1 MNRKGMSRMRQE
13 TEHTALQEAARLIQ
27 DKSNAPAD
35 LVSLALARLTPDDL
49 RLFDGE
55 SFAIIAE
62 GAWQALNVPRTS
74 GNTTIRLDDRQLR
87 MAGHVRD
94 VTLLQIVNDNKPFL
108 LDSTLAELEAGG
120 REPLFVI
127 HPILG
132 VERRTDGAFVRLAT
146 EGSGV
151 PGTKRESMIEI
162 VLDRLDDPGQ
172 RADLIRSLERVFGA
186 VNAAVRDWSA
196 MRTRIAEAARAWRDD
211 PPPIEPGELAEA
223 EAFLDWMLAD
233 HFTILGS
240 REYRIPSGD
249 IAADPVEGTGLGIL
263 ADPALN
269 VLRKGRELVAI
280 TPEVRTFLA
289 EPVPLIIAKAS
300 VKSLVHRRVHMDYVG
315 VKLFGSDGAVTG
327 ELRVIGLFTSS
338 AYTDTVDEIPVIR
351 RKATHVIR
359 DAGVDRASYSGRA
372 LRNILEFFPRDELFQ
387 IDVPTLSAFSQ
398 DIMSLYERPRVMA
411 LPRVD
416 RFDRFVSI
424 LVFILKDHDDTR
436 IREKIAAMLA
446 RLYQGRVSAVHP
458 AYPEG
463 PLARIHIII
472 GRDEGTTP
480 DISRQQIEETI
491 TSIVRSWADSL
502 RIELDRQYPGSKAR
516 ALSQR
521 WGHAFSMA
529 YREAFGAEHAVA
541 DITILEQL
549 SDTHPRAARFERR
562 EGDAPARA
570 NLQVYVRGDA
580 LPLSERVP
588 PLEAMGFR
596 VMSERTYRVLPDGER
611 GVRIWLHDMLLERA
625 TNGAIDVK
633 SLKPKIES
641 LLYALGTGQAESD
654 RFNALTLEAG
664 LGWREIAALRTLS
677 RYLQQARVPFSQ
689 DYMAATLATHPHIAK
704 LLVALFHARFDP
716 RNSDASRQERQAA
729 IRAELEAA
737 LEDITSL
744 DEDRIIRRFIN
755 LIGAALRTNFYQ
767 LAPDGQPRPAIA
779 FKFDSIKIDNLP
791 LPRPHVE
798 IFVHSPRV
806 EGVHLRFGSVARGG
820 LRWSDRQQ
828 DFRTEVLG
836 LVKAQQV
843 KNAVIVPVG
852 AKGGFYPKKLPLV
865 SDRQAFMEE
874 GIAAY
879 KLFVGTMLDLT
890 DNIVGGAIVPPADTV
905 RHDGDDPYLVV
916 AADKGTATF
925 SDIANALSQEHGFW
939 LDDAFASGG
948 SQGYDH
954 KKMGITARGAWE
966 AVKRHFREMD
976 RDIQASPFTVCGVG
990 DMSGDVFGNGM
1001 LLSRT
1006 TRLVAAFDHRD
1017 IFIDPSPDAEKAWA
1031 ERKRLFDLPRS
1042 SWQDY
1047 DKTLISQGGGVF
1059 SRGAKKIPLSDEMR
1073 ALFGVTLTE
1082 MTPTELIR
1090 AILTAKV
1097 DLLWFGGIG
1106 TYLRASTETDED
1118 ARDRA
1123 NDAIRITGLDV
1134 NASVIGEGANLGCTQ
1149 LGRIEAA
1156 IHGVRLNTDA
1166 IDNSAGVNTSDVE
1179 VNIKIALASAI
1190 RDDRLDTERRN
1201 ALLAS
1206 MTDEVAHLVLRNN
1219 ETQTLALSLAQGRGT
1234 EDMAFARRLMQ
1245 VLENAGRLD
1254 RDVEYLP
1261 DDARLTERETRGEGL
1276 TRPELAVLLAYAKMA
1291 FKDALLKSEALDKSA
1306 FEDELFA
1313 YFPDQMRTTYAHD
1326 IRTHRLRRD
1335 IIATR
1340 IANAVIDRGSP
1351 TASLRLIERTGA
1363 DAGSVALS
1371 YLAARDSFGL
1381 NKLDA
1386 AIDAL
1391 NNKIPSM
1398 VQNALYAHVQDALLG
1413 RMLWFIRNI
1422 DWLHA
1427 DAAAII
1433 ARFRSAVNDLKAT
1446 LDPSRLTA
1454 LATPLLAQGV
1464 PDPLAKDLVA
1474 LQELRAAQDL
1484 VLIVEQ
1490 TGKPIGD
1497 ILANHNAVGER
1508 FGIANLIE
1516 AAGGIPALDYYDRLA
1531 LDRAI
1536 DMIDSAHRTVTKA
1549 ITLEIGSGETAL
1561 DAWIAHRGDTALRF
1575 PTTIAQLLQGGA
1587 TLSKMTIAS
1596 GLLDDLVQGP
1606 GT

>member
-1 MNRKGMSRMRQE
+1 MRQD
-13 TEHTALQEAARLIQ
+13 TDQAGLGEAARLLKQ
-27 DKSNAPAD
+27 AVPGAPAD
-35 LVSLALARLTPDDL
+35 LVELVLARLSPDDL

-55 SFAIIAE
+55 SFAAIAE
-62 GAWQALNVPRTS
+62 GAWHALQQSRPS
-74 GNTTIRLDDRQLR
+74 GQTIIRLEDRQLR
-87 MAGHVRD
+87 MAGRVRD

-108 LDSTLAELEAGG
+108 LDSTLAELESSG
-120 REPLFVI
+120 REALFVI

-132 VERRTDGAFVRLAT
+132 VERDGNGRFVRLGGDA
-146 EGSGV
+146 SGLH
-151 PGTKRESMIEI
+151 GTKRESLIEI
-162 VLDRLDDPGQ
+162 VLDRIDDEGP
-172 RADLIRSLERVFGA
+172 RADLVRSLERVFGA
-186 VNAAVRDWSA
+186 VNAAVRDWGA
-196 MRTRIAEAARAWRDD
+196 MRTRIAEAVRAWRDD

-233 HFTILGS
+233 HFTMLGV

-249 IAADPVEGTGLGIL
+249 VAADPVEGTGLGIL
-263 ADPALN
+263 ADPSLN

-280 TPEVRTFLA
+280 TPEVRAFLS

-300 VKSLVHRRVHMDYVG
+300 VKSLIHRRVHMDYVG
-315 VKLFGSDGAVTG
+315 VKLFASDGSVTG

-351 RKATHVIR
+351 RKAAEVIR
-359 DAGVDRASYSGRA
+359 NAGVDRASYSGRA
-372 LRNILEFFPRDELFQ
+372 LRNILEFYPRDELFQ
-387 IDVPTLSAFSQ
+387 IDVPTLSAFTY

-416 RFDRFVSI
+416 RFDRFVSV
-424 LVFILKDHDDTR
+424 LVFIMKDHDDTR
-436 IREKIAAMLA
+436 IRDKIAAMLA
-446 RLYQGRVSAVHP
+446 RIYQGRVSAVHP

-480 DISRQQIEETI
+480 DIARGQIEEAI

-502 RIELDRQYPGSKAR
+502 RLALDRHDPGSRAR
-516 ALSQR
+516 ALAQR

-529 YREAFGAEHAVA
+529 YREAFSADAAVN
-541 DITILEQL
+541 DIAILEHL
-549 SDTHPRAARFERR
+549 SDTRPRAAFLERR
-562 EGDAPARA
+562 EGDDPSRA
-570 NLQVYVRGDA
+570 SLKVYVRGDA
-580 LPLSERVP
+580 LALSARVP

-596 VMSERTYRVLPDGER
+596 VMSERTYRILPDGER
-611 GVRIWLHDMLLERA
+611 GSRIWLHDMLLERA
-625 TNGAIDVK
+625 SGGAIDVK
-633 SLKPKIES
+633 SLKQKIES
-641 LLYALGTGQAESD
+641 LLMALGTAQAESD

-689 DYMAATLATHPHIAK
+689 DYMAATLTAHPHIAK

-716 RNSDASRQERQAA
+716 RNSETSRTERQAA

-744 DEDRIIRRFIN
+744 DEDRIVRRFIN
-755 LIGAALRTNFYQ
+755 LIEAALRTNFYQ
-767 LAPDGQPRPAIA
+767 LAADGQPRPAIA
-779 FKFDSIKIDNLP
+779 FKFDSGKIDNLP

-806 EGVHLRFGSVARGG
+806 EGVHLRFGPVARGG

-852 AKGGFYPKKLPLV
+852 AKGGFYPKKLPPA
-865 SDRQAFMEE
+865 SDRQAFMDE

-890 DNIVGGAIVPPADTV
+890 DNLAGGEIVPPPDTV

-925 SDIANALSQEHGFW
+925 SDIANGLSQTHGFW

-976 RDIQASPFTVCGVG
+976 RDIQREPFTVCGVG

-1001 LLSRT
+1001 LLSHAT
-1006 TRLVAAFDHRD
+1006 KLVAAFDHRD
-1017 IFIDPSPDAEKAWA
+1017 IFIDPDPDAEKSYA

-1047 DKTLISQGGGVF
+1047 DKSLISQGGGIF
-1059 SRGAKKIPLSDEMR
+1059 LRSAKKIPLSDEMR
-1073 ALFGVTLTE
+1073 KLFETNAAD
-1082 MTPTELIR
+1082 MTPVELMR

-1123 NDAIRITGLDV
+1123 NDLIRITGSDV
-1134 NASVIGEGANLGCTQ
+1134 RAAVIGEGANLGCTQ

-1156 IHGVRLNTDA
+1156 LRGVRLNTDA

-1190 RDDRLDTERRN
+1190 RDNRLDNEKRN
-1201 ALLAS
+1201 TLLAA
-1206 MTDEVAHLVLRNN
+1206 MTDDVAHLVLRNN
-1219 ETQTLALSLAQGRGT
+1219 ETQTLALSLAQRRGA
-1234 EDMAFARRLMQ
+1234 EDMAYARRLMQ
-1245 VLENAGRLD
+1245 VMETAGRLD
-1254 RDVEYLP
+1254 RNVEYLP
-1261 DDARLTERETRGEGL
+1261 DDARLAEREGRGEGM
-1276 TRPELAVLLAYAKMA
+1276 TRPELAVLLAYSKMA
-1291 FKDALLKSEALDKSA
+1291 FKDALIKSDALDGPD
-1306 FEDELFA
+1306 FEGELFA
-1313 YFPDQMRTTYAHD
+1313 YFPAQMRDGYKTD
-1326 IRTHRLRRD
+1326 IAAHRLRRD

-1340 IANAVIDRGSP
+1340 MANAIVDRGGP
-1351 TASLRLIERTGA
+1351 TATLRLMERTGA
-1363 DAGSVALS
+1363 DAGTVALA
-1371 YLAARDSFGL
+1371 YLAARDAFGL
-1381 NKLDA
+1381 DTLDA

-1391 NNKIPSM
+1391 DAKIPGH
-1398 VQNALYAHVQDALLG
+1398 VQNALYGRVQDALLN
-1413 RMLWFIRNI
+1413 RMLWFIRNV
-1422 DWLHA
+1422 DWSQTNAA
-1427 DAAAII
+1427 DVTR
-1433 ARFRSAVNDLKAT
+1433 RFGDGMRALKT
-1446 LDPSRLTA
+1446 SLDPARLQA
-1454 LATPLLAQGV
+1454 LAAPLLADGV
-1464 PDPLAKDLVA
+1464 PQDLAMNLVA
-1474 LQELRAAQDL
+1474 LDELRASQDL
-1484 VLIVEQ
+1484 VFIAEQ
-1490 TGKPIGD
+1490 TAKP
-1497 ILANHNAVGER
+1497 LKSVLVNHAAVGER
-1508 FGIANLIE
+1508 FGIADLIR
-1516 AAGGIPALDYYDRLA
+1516 AAGGVPALDYYDRLA
-1531 LDRAI
+1531 LDRAM
-1536 DMIDSAHRTVTKA
+1536 DMIDAAHRTLTKTISA
-1549 ITLEIGSGETAL
+1549 ETGEGESAL
-1561 DAWIAHRGDTALRF
+1561 DGWIARRGDAALRF
-1575 PTTIAQLLQGGA
+1575 PATMAHLLHGGA
-1587 TLSKMTIAS
+1587 TLSKITIAS
-1596 GLLDDLVQGP
+1596 GLLDDLVQSP
-1606 GT
+1606 GL

>member
-1 MNRKGMSRMRQE
+1 MHQE
-13 TEHTALQEAARLIQ
+13 TDHTALQEAARLLK
-27 DKSNAPAD
+27 DKSDAPAD
-35 LVSLALARLTPDDL
+35 LVSLVLARLSPDDL

-62 GAWQALNVPRTS
+62 GTWQALKEPRPV
-74 GNTTIRLDDRQLR
+74 GGTTIRLDDRQLR

-108 LDSTLAELEAGG
+108 LDSTLAELETGG

-132 VERRTDGAFVRLAT
+132 VERQADGSFVRLAA
-146 EGSGV
+146 ESAGV
-151 PGTKRESMIEI
+151 PGAKRESMIEI
-162 VLDRLDDPGQ
+162 VLDRLDDTGQ
-172 RADLIRSLERVFGA
+172 RADLIRSLERVFNA
-186 VNAAVRDWSA
+186 VNAAVRDWSG
-196 MRTRIAEAARAWRDD
+196 MRTRIAEAVRAWRDD
-211 PPPIEPGELAEA
+211 PPPIDAAELAEA

-233 HFTILGS
+233 HFTILGV
-240 REYRIPSGD
+240 REYRIHSGD
-249 IAADPVEGTGLGIL
+249 VAADPVEGTGLGIL
-263 ADPALN
+263 ADPSLN

-280 TPEVRTFLA
+280 TPEVRAFLA

-315 VKLFGSDGAVTG
+315 VKLFASDGSVTG

-351 RKATHVIR
+351 RKAAHVIQN
-359 DAGVDRASYSGRA
+359 AGVDRASYSGRA
-372 LRNILEFFPRDELFQ
+372 LRNILEFYPRDELFQ

-436 IREKIAAMLA
+436 IRQKIAAMLA

-480 DISRQQIEETI
+480 DLSRSQIEDAIVTL
-491 TSIVRSWADSL
+491 VRSWADSL

-541 DITILEQL
+541 DIAILEHL
-549 SDTHPRAARFERR
+549 TDARPRAAQFERR

-596 VMSERTYRVLPDGER
+596 VMSERTYRILPDGER

-625 TNGAIDVK
+625 SGGAIDVK

-641 LLYALGTGQAESD
+641 LLSAMGMAQAESD

-689 DYMAATLATHPHIAK
+689 DYMAATLAAHPHIAK

-716 RNSDASRQERQAA
+716 RNSETSRTERQAA

-755 LIGAALRTNFYQ
+755 LIEAALRTNFYQ
-767 LAPDGQPRPAIA
+767 LTNDGQPRPAIA
-779 FKFDSIKIDNLP
+779 FKFDSSKIDALP

-806 EGVHLRFGSVARGG
+806 EGVHLRFGPVARGG

-852 AKGGFYPKKLPLV
+852 AKGGFYPKKLPPA
-865 SDRQAFMEE
+865 SDRQAFMDE

-890 DNIVGGAIVPPADTV
+890 DNLVAGNIVPPPDTV

-925 SDIANALSQEHGFW
+925 SDIANGLSQEHGFW

-976 RDIQASPFTVCGVG
+976 RDIQTTAFTVCGVG

-1001 LLSRT
+1001 LLSHT

-1017 IFIDPSPDAEKAWA
+1017 IFIDPNPDVAKAWA

-1047 DKTLISQGGGVF
+1047 DKALISQGGGIF
-1059 SRGAKKIPLSDEMR
+1059 SRGAKKIALTDEMR
-1073 ALFGVTLTE
+1073 ALLGVSAID
-1082 MTPTELIR
+1082 MTPTELMR
-1090 AILTAKV
+1090 AILTAPV

-1106 TYLRASTETDED
+1106 TYLRASTESDED

-1123 NDAIRITGLDV
+1123 NDAIRITGLEV
-1134 NASVIGEGANLGCTQ
+1134 RAAVIGEGANLGCTQ

-1156 IHGVRLNTDA
+1156 MRGIRLNTDA

-1179 VNIKIALASAI
+1179 VNIKIALAAAI
-1190 RDDRLDTERRN
+1190 RENKLDIEKRN
-1201 ALLAS
+1201 TLLAA
-1206 MTDEVAHLVLRNN
+1206 MTDDVAALVLRNN
-1219 ETQTLALSLAQGRGT
+1219 QTQTLALSLAQLRGT
-1234 EDMAFARRLMQ
+1234 EDMTYARRLMQ
-1245 VLENAGRLD
+1245 VLETAGRLD
-1254 RDVEYLP
+1254 RNVEYLP
-1261 DDARLTERETRGEGL
+1261 DDSRLAERESRGEGL

-1291 FKDALLKSEALDKSA
+1291 FKDSLLRSEALDNPA
-1306 FEDELFA
+1306 FDAELFF
-1313 YFPDQMRTTYAHD
+1313 YFPAEMRKTFATE
-1326 IRTHRLRRD
+1326 ISSHRLRRD

-1340 IANAVIDRGSP
+1340 IANAVIDRGGP
-1351 TASLRLIERTGA
+1351 TATLRLIERTGA
-1363 DAGSVALS
+1363 DAGSVALA

-1381 NKLDA
+1381 SALDD

-1391 NNKIPSM
+1391 DAKIPGAL
-1398 VQNALYAHVQDALLG
+1398 QNALYARVQDALLG

-1427 DAAAII
+1427 DAAAVIE
-1433 ARFRSAVNDLKAT
+1433 RFRLAIHDLKAS
-1446 LDPSRLTA
+1446 LGAGRLAA
-1454 LATPLLAQGV
+1454 LAAPLVSQGV
-1464 PDPLAKDLVA
+1464 PDALAKDLIA
-1474 LQELRAAQDL
+1474 LQELRAAPDL
-1484 VLIVEQ
+1484 ILIAEQ
-1490 TGKPIGD
+1490 TAKPLSD
-1497 ILANHNAVGER
+1497 ILANHAAIGER

-1516 AAGGIPALDYYDRLA
+1516 AAGGVPALDYYDRLA
-1531 LDRAI
+1531 LDRAV

-1549 ITLEIGSGETAL
+1549 ITLEMGAGETAL
-1561 DAWIAHRGDTALRF
+1561 DSWISHRGDAALRF
-1575 PTTIAQLLQGGA
+1575 PATIAQLLQGGV
-1587 TLSKMTIAS
+1587 TLSKMTIAA

>member
-1 MNRKGMSRMRQE
+1 MTGIGWMRQE
-13 TEHTALQEAARLIQ
+13 PEHTALQEAARLIQ
-27 DKSNAPAD
+27 DTSDAPAD

-62 GAWQALNVPRTS
+62 GAWQALKERRT
-74 GNTTIRLDDRQLR
+74 GGHTTLRLDDRQLR
-87 MAGHVRD
+87 MAGRVRD

-132 VERRTDGAFVRLAT
+132 VERGPDGAFIRLAA
-146 EGSGV
+146 ESVGV

-196 MRTRIAEAARAWRDD
+196 MRTRIAEAVRAWRDD
-211 PPPIEPGELAEA
+211 LPPIEPGELAEA

-233 HFTILGS
+233 HFTILGL

-249 IAADPVEGTGLGIL
+249 VAADPVEGTGLGIL

-315 VKLFGSDGAVTG
+315 VKLFASDGAVIG

-351 RKATHVIR
+351 RKAAHVIR
-359 DAGVDRASYSGRA
+359 DAGADRASYSGRA
-372 LRNILEFFPRDELFQ
+372 LRNILEFYPRDELFQ

-480 DISRQQIEETI
+480 DIARQQIEEAI

-541 DITILEQL
+541 DIAILEQL
-549 SDTHPRAARFERR
+549 SDNHPRAARFERR

-570 NLQVYVRGDA
+570 NLQVYVRGEA

-596 VMSERTYRVLPDGER
+596 VMSERTYRILPDGER
-611 GVRIWLHDMLLERA
+611 GVRIWLHDMSLERA
-625 TNGAIDVK
+625 SNGAIDVK

-641 LLYALGTGQAESD
+641 MLSALGTGQAESD
-654 RFNALTLEAG
+654 RFNALTLEAS

-716 RNSDASRQERQAA
+716 RNSDASRSERQIA

-755 LIGAALRTNFYQ
+755 LIEAALRTNFYQ
-767 LAPDGQPRPAIA
+767 LAADGQPHPAIA
-779 FKFDSIKIDNLP
+779 FKFDSGKIDNLP

-806 EGVHLRFGSVARGG
+806 EGVHLRFGFVARGG

-843 KNAVIVPVG
+843 KNAVIVPAG
-852 AKGGFYPKKLPLV
+852 AKGGFYPKKLPPA

-890 DNIVGGAIVPPADTV
+890 DNIISGVIVPPADTV

-976 RDIQASPFTVCGVG
+976 RDIQTSSFTVCGVG

-1001 LLSRT
+1001 LLSHT

-1047 DKTLISQGGGVF
+1047 DKGLISQGGGIF
-1059 SRGAKKIPLSDEMR
+1059 SRGAKKIPLSNEMR
-1073 ALFGVTLTE
+1073 ALFGITATE
-1082 MTPTELIR
+1082 MTPTELMR

-1106 TYLRASTETDED
+1106 TYLRASSETDED

-1123 NDAIRITGLDV
+1123 NDAIRITGLEV
-1134 NASVIGEGANLGCTQ
+1134 KAAVIGEGANLGCTQ

-1156 IHGVRLNTDA
+1156 MHGARLNTDA

-1179 VNIKIALASAI
+1179 VNIKIALAAAI
-1190 RDDRLDTERRN
+1190 RDGRLNTERRN

-1219 ETQTLALSLAQGRGT
+1219 ETQTLALSLGQRRGT
-1234 EDMAFARRLMQ
+1234 KDMAFARRLMQ
-1245 VLENAGRLD
+1245 VLETAGRLD
-1254 RDVEYLP
+1254 RNVEYLP
-1261 DDARLTERETRGEGL
+1261 DDSRLTERETRGDGL

-1291 FKDALLKSEALDKSA
+1291 LKESLLKTDTLDSPV
-1306 FEDELFA
+1306 FEGELFA
-1313 YFPDQMRTTYAHD
+1313 YFPAQMRTIYAQD

-1340 IANAVIDRGSP
+1340 IANAVIDRGGP

-1363 DAGSVALS
+1363 DAGTVALS

-1381 NKLDA
+1381 
-1386 AIDAL
+1386 DAL
-1391 NNKIPSM
+1391 DRAINTLDNKIPGM
-1398 VQNALYAHVQDALLG
+1398 VQNGLYARVQDALLG

-1422 DWLHA
+1422 DWLHI
-1427 DAAAII
+1427 DAAAVMP
-1433 ARFRSAVNDLKAT
+1433 RFRSAVSELKTT
-1446 LDPSRLTA
+1446 LDSARLTA
-1454 LATPLLAQGV
+1454 LAAPLLAQGV
-1464 PDPLAKDLVA
+1464 PEPLAKDIVA
-1474 LQELRAAQDL
+1474 LQELRAAPDL
-1484 VLIVEQ
+1484 ILIAEQ
-1490 TGKPIGD
+1490 TGKPIGG
-1497 ILANHNAVGER
+1497 ILANHLAAGER

-1549 ITLEIGSGETAL
+1549 ITLETGSGETAL

-1575 PTTIAQLLQGGA
+1575 PTTIAQLLQGGV

-1596 GLLDDLVQGP
+1596 GLLDDLVQGA